1 MHKKRVSW
9 GGYLGKSLWFMN
21 SELQLLLCASEND
34 FLILKNL
41 ILKNL
46 IFKFNLNLFSFIVL
60 MK

>member
-34 FLILKNL
+34 FFNFK
-41 ILKNL
+41 
-46 IFKFNLNLFSFIVL
+46 KFNF
-60 MK
+60 